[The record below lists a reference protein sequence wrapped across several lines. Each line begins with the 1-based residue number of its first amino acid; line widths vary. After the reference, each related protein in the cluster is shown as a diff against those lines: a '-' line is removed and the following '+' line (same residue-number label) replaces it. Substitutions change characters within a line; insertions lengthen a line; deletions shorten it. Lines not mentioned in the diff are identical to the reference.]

1 MKLIVIKNGEGPE
14 MRDAQAIADDFSNDG
29 KDVEIIEWESDEAT
43 SLARLY
49 DIYST
54 PAFIVTGDDGSQ
66 IEQWQGSQLPLV
78 SEIKHLM

>member
-1 MKLIVIKNGEGPE
+1 
-14 MRDAQAIADDFSNDG
+14 MRDAQVIADEVAAEGGDI
-29 KDVEIIEWESDEAT
+29 EIIEWESDRAE

-66 IEQWQGSQLPLV
+66 IEKWQGSELPLV
-78 SEIKHLM
+78 SDIKHLM